1 MENQQG
7 VFFNVT
13 GDIIAQSGMRFEVKD
28 DYIPTTAEYFYR
40 TTEIGWIRKAD
51 FPRIR
56 DILEA
61 LPRPT
66 KQQGLD
72 FWSMDPAKRN
82 KLTWTKQN
90 GELYGP
96 GEQRRPIIKFVIG
109 VMRKR
114 SNAPEKSHAR
124 NAERYLEQLLKDSQ
138 ELHDQRNR
146 LKQESRSNGHEQ
158 SSRLLQ
164 VDGDAANANTEP
176 LVQGNLLSEKPWFQ
190 SNDTSVIPSYI
201 SDATCVAFATRLC
214 QSLKGTNM
222 PIPHLPRSRY
232 TDESTI
238 SSLLHADIQWPG
250 LVSAQLLVKTS
261 LGHIFPIFHLVLK
274 RDTLDMLHSVYHRG
288 DFDNPGIKCKY
299 FALFAIAQVLS
310 TPRDLSNKSS
320 VPGLAYFAKAWSL
333 IQVVPER
340 PSMIHIESLLLIAF
354 FCQFL
359 NRFHSAYVLIGNAL
373 RLGLSLG
380 LNYNI
385 PQTQDLH
392 PVAREHRI
400 RIWWTIYVLD
410 RFWGSK
416 SGFPVQIHDED
427 IHVDLP
433 SVLVSET
440 FHDQFSDGAY
450 QVAAIEL
457 ARIIG
462 DTTGEI
468 YCRKISAETFLYRE
482 QRLLT
487 QLKQWVQSLPE
498 HLKLSAEYPNP
509 KHRVQMHLQFNF
521 CVILA
526 IRPVLLHVL
535 ALKMK
540 DKTEQSMD
548 SISPILITLSKACI
562 HAARHSLALCVN
574 EWTGGSLSIF
584 GYWFPAFLF
593 STALILVISSLLP
606 LGDPSDL
613 ASAETATEILKALS
627 LSDGLAARD
636 LYERMQR
643 VRQCLHD
650 SQIYS
655 ASTLSHGA
663 VDNIANILPM
673 TEEPDSE
680 SLQPTQISDN
690 LQFSMGPVEDLSHP
704 TFESDVPYLTTEMA
718 LHQPTMLDFLT
729 QSHADIGLLDPVEM
743 FNDFDL
749 AFSTSAN

>member
-1 MENQQG
+1 MSKGGIN
-7 VFFNVT
+7 
-13 GDIIAQSGMRFEVKD
+13 
-28 DYIPTTAEYFYR
+28 P
-40 TTEIGWIRKAD
+40 
-51 FPRIR
+51 
-56 DILEA
+56 L
-61 LPRPT
+61 
-66 KQQGLD
+66 
-72 FWSMDPAKRN
+72 
-82 KLTWTKQN
+82 LTLCTV
-90 GELYGP
+90 
-96 GEQRRPIIKFVIG
+96 VIG

-124 NAERYLEQLLKDSQ
+124 DAERWAMNPNADMPLEIGRYGYLEQLLKDSQ
-138 ELHDQRNR
+138 ELHDQRHR
-146 LKQESRSNGHEQ
+146 LKQESRSNGQEQ
-158 SSRLLQ
+158 SSRLPQ

-176 LVQGNLLSEKPWFQ
+176 LVQGNLLGEKPWFQ
-190 SNDTSVIPSYI
+190 SNDASVIPSYI
-201 SDATCVAFATRLC
+201 SDATCAAFAT
-214 QSLKGTNM
+214 
-222 PIPHLPRSRY
+222 HV
-232 TDESTI
+232 
-238 SSLLHADIQWPG
+238 QWPG
-250 LVSAQLLVKTS
+250 LVSAQLLVKTA
-261 LGHIFPIFHLVLK
+261 LGHIFPIFHLALR
-274 RDTLDMLHSVYHRG
+274 RDTLDMLHGVYHRG
-288 DFDNPGIKCKY
+288 DFDNPSIKCKY

-310 TPRDLSNKSS
+310 TRDLSNTSS

-373 RLGLSLG
+373 RLGLSIG

-385 PQTQDLH
+385 PQSQDLH

-433 SVLVSET
+433 SISASET
-440 FHDQFSDGAY
+440 YHDQFSDGAY
-450 QVAAIEL
+450 QLAAIEL

-498 HLKLSAEYPNP
+498 HLKLSAENPNP
-509 KHRVQMHLQFNF
+509 KHTVQMHLQFNF

-540 DKTEQSMD
+540 DKTEQSME
-548 SISPILITLSKACI
+548 SISPILVTLSEACI

-593 STALILVISSLLP
+593 SAALILVISSLLP

-627 LSDGLAARD
+627 LSDGLASRD

-655 ASTLSHGA
+655 ASTLSHGT

-673 TEEPDSE
+673 AEEPESE
-680 SLQPTQISDN
+680 SPQPTQISDN
-690 LQFSMGPVEDLSHP
+690 LQFAMGPLEDLSHP
-704 TFESDVPYLTTEMA
+704 PFESDVPYLTTEMA

-729 QSHADIGLLDPVEM
+729 QSHVEIGLLDPVEM

-749 AFSTSAN
+749 AFSTSGN